1 MPMDVLKQISER
13 MSLLTQK
20 QQKVA
25 KYLLENWE
33 KASFESAIVIAGKLG
48 MSQSSVIRTSHA
60 LGFDG
65 IPALQSQLRDFMQT
79 HISTVN
85 RMERASRLQ
94 SSEGIEGVIGTV
106 MKQSAENIKGTL
118 HALEPGKV
126 EELLALVKGARSIH
140 VLGMRSS
147 AALAQFL
154 GFNLNLLLGNVRVLD
169 SDHGLYEKIR
179 SLTAN
184 DVLISISFSRYA
196 RLTVEATRIAH
207 ERGVRIV
214 GITDSLAAPIAG
226 FCNIDIVAKTSSM
239 HLTNS
244 YVAVMAVFD
253 ILLSALLLS
262 DKDKFSKELEK
273 LEEGFLRLRIF
284 ENA

>member
-1 MPMDVLKQISER
+1 MDVLKQISEK
-13 MSLLTQK
+13 MSLLTSK

-60 LGFDG
+60 LGFEG
-65 IPALQSQLRDFMQT
+65 IPALQTQLRDFMQA

-85 RMERASRLQ
+85 RMERASRMQ
-94 SSEGIEGVIGTV
+94 STDGIEGVVGTV
-106 MKQSAENIKGTL
+106 LKQSADNIKGTL
-118 HALEPGKV
+118 HALEVQKI
-126 EELLALVKGARSIH
+126 EELLALVRGARSIY

-154 GFNLNLLLGNVRVLD
+154 GFNLNLLLGNVHVLD

-179 SLTAN
+179 SLTA
-184 DVLISISFSRYA
+184 DDLLVSISFSRYA

-214 GITDSLAAPIAG
+214 GITDSLAAPVTSY
-226 FCNIDIVAKTSSM
+226 CSVDIIAKTSSM

-262 DKDKFSKELEK
+262 DKEKYSKELEK
-273 LEEGFLRLRIF
+273 LEEGFQRLHIF

>member
-1 MPMDVLKQISER
+1 MTMDVLKQISEK
-13 MSLLTQK
+13 MNLLTPK
-20 QQKVA
+20 QQRVA
-25 KYLLENWE
+25 KYILENWE
-33 KASFESAIVIAGKLG
+33 KASFESAIVIARKLG
-48 MSQSSVIRTSHA
+48 MSQSSVIRTSNA

-65 IPALQSQLRDFMQT
+65 VPDLQSQLRDFMQT

-85 RMERASRLQ
+85 RMERATRLQ
-94 SSEGIEGVIGTV
+94 SSDGIEGVISTV
-106 MKQSAENIKGTL
+106 LKQSADNIRGTL
-118 HALEPGKV
+118 QVLEAVKV
-126 EELLALVKGARSIH
+126 KELLAAIKGARNIY

-147 AALAQFL
+147 AALAEFL
-154 GFNLNLLLGNVRVLD
+154 GFNLNLLLGNVFVMD

-179 SLTAN
+179 SLTP
-184 DVLISISFSRYA
+184 DDLLISISFSRYA
-196 RLTVEATRIAH
+196 RLTVEATRIAY
-207 ERGVRIV
+207 ERDVRII

-226 FCNIDIVAKTSSM
+226 YCSIDIIAQTTSM

-262 DKDKFSKELEK
+262 DKDKYLKELEN
-273 LEEGFLRLRIF
+273 LEEGFSRLHIF